1 MEEEKQE
8 KQEQKEQEWCKITT
22 QKIEEQIKNLNEE
35 GIQPNN
41 IKYLSELVDVH
52 KDLANEI
59 YWKEKIDMYRES
71 GNYGN
76 YGEYSEGGSYGR
88 RGVPGSGRGRYNEG
102 SYNEGGYSE
111 GGSYG
116 RRGVK
121 GTGRGRY
128 RGEEMMD
135 EMMYHYGNYS
145 EGREQYGADQETMK
159 SFKYM
164 LKSFKDYYKHL
175 KQEASSQQEVKMLED
190 VAREISEM

>member
-1 MEEEKQE
+1 MEEEKKQTEE
-8 KQEQKEQEWCKITT
+8 KSVIDKVTEEVDKSIKRIMEQGVQTNNIDFLYKMIDVKKDIGQIKKEEQEM
-22 QKIEEQIKNLNEE
+22 
-35 GIQPNN
+35 
-41 IKYLSELVDVH
+41 
-52 KDLANEI
+52 
-59 YWKEKIDMYRES
+59 MY

-76 YGEYSEGGSYGR
+76 YGEYSESGNYGR
-88 RGVPGSGRGRYNEG
+88 RGVPGTGRGRYN
-102 SYNEGGYSE
+102 E

-135 EMMYHYGNYS
+135 EMAYHYGNYN
-145 EGREQYGADQETMK
+145 EGREQYGADEETMK

-175 KQEASSQQEVKMLED
+175 KEEASSQQEVQMLED

>member
-1 MEEEKQE
+1 MEEEKKQTEE
-8 KQEQKEQEWCKITT
+8 KNVLEKVTEEVDKSIKRIMEQGVQTNNIDFLYKMIDVKKDIAEIEKEEQEM
-22 QKIEEQIKNLNEE
+22 
-35 GIQPNN
+35 
-41 IKYLSELVDVH
+41 
-52 KDLANEI
+52 
-59 YWKEKIDMYRES
+59 MYS
-71 GNYGN
+71 NYGN
-76 YGEYSEGGSYGR
+76 YDNYGEYDRSYGGGR
-88 RGVPGSGRGRYNEG
+88 RRDSRGRYM
-102 SYNEGGYSE
+102 E

-135 EMMYHYGNYS
+135 EMAYHYGNYN
-145 EGREQYGADQETMK
+145 EGREQYGADEETMK

-175 KQEASSQQEVKMLED
+175 KEEASSQKEVQMLED

>member
-1 MEEEKQE
+1 MEEEK
-8 KQEQKEQEWCKITT
+8 KQETNVIEKVTEEVDKSITRIMQQGVQTNNVDFLYKMIDIKKDIAEIKKEEQEM
-22 QKIEEQIKNLNEE
+22 
-35 GIQPNN
+35 
-41 IKYLSELVDVH
+41 
-52 KDLANEI
+52 
-59 YWKEKIDMYRES
+59 MY

-76 YGEYSEGGSYGR
+76 YDNYGEYDRSYNGGR
-88 RGVPGSGRGRYNEG
+88 RRDSRGRYME
-102 SYNEGGYSE
+102 S
-111 GGSYG
+111 GSYG

-135 EMMYHYGNYS
+135 EMAYHYGNYN
-145 EGREQYGADQETMK
+145 EGREQYGADDETMK

-175 KQEASSQQEVKMLED
+175 KDEASSQQEVKMLED

>member
-1 MEEEKQE
+1 
-8 KQEQKEQEWCKITT
+8 
-22 QKIEEQIKNLNEE
+22 
-35 GIQPNN
+35 
-41 IKYLSELVDVH
+41 
-52 KDLANEI
+52 
-59 YWKEKIDMYRES
+59 MYS
-71 GNYGN
+71 NYGN
-76 YGEYSEGGSYGR
+76 YGRDSYGEYEENYSGGR
-88 RGVPGSGRGRYNEG
+88 RRDSRGRYM
-102 SYNEGGYSE
+102 E

-135 EMMYHYGNYS
+135 EMAYHYGNYN
-145 EGREQYGADQETMK
+145 EGREQYGADEETMK

-175 KQEASSQQEVKMLED
+175 KEEASSQQEVKMLED

>member
-1 MEEEKQE
+1 MEEEKQDKKMEE
-8 KQEQKEQEWCKITT
+8 KINEQVEKKINSILEQ
-22 QKIEEQIKNLNEE
+22 
-35 GIQPNN
+35 GIQVGN
-41 IKYLSELVDVH
+41 IDFLSKMVDVK
-52 KDLANEI
+52 KDIAEMK
-59 YWKEKIDMYRES
+59 KEEENFMY

-76 YGEYSEGGSYGR
+76 YNYNEGGRSYNGGRRRDAMGRYMEGESYGR
-88 RGVPGSGRGRYNEG
+88 RGVR
-102 SYNEGGYSE
+102 
-111 GGSYG
+111 
-116 RRGVK
+116 

-145 EGREQYGADQETMK
+145 EGREQYGADNETMK
-159 SFKYM
+159 SFEYM